1 MKVLTQGESALG
13 VPAPESTTL
22 VQRFTATFDYPVV
35 FTEGLFS
42 PANPALVETLG
53 RRERAR
59 LHRVF
64 VVIDDGVAAAWPGLR
79 NEIAAYAH
87 AHPSRMRLAADPV
100 EVAGGEAAKNDP
112 EAVGW
117 LQAGFHA
124 ARLDRHSFVL
134 IVGGG
139 AVLDMVGYAAATTH
153 RGLRI
158 VRVPTTVLGQNDS
171 GVGVKNG
178 VNALGTKNLFGTFAP
193 PFAVLNDRRFL
204 ETLSP
209 RDRVEGMAE
218 AVKVAL
224 IRDRP
229 FFEWLESNAA
239 RIAAFEAEAV
249 DYSIRRCAELHLAHI
264 AGSGDPFEV
273 GSARP
278 LDFGHW
284 AAHKLETLTRHAL
297 RHGEA
302 VAIGIALDSRYSVEA
317 GLLDEGSLTR
327 ICAVLETLGLPTWDD
342 ALSRRDATGGLLVL
356 RGLEEFREHLGG
368 ELSLTMLRGLG
379 HGVEVHQVE
388 EAALLRALDWLR
400 ARSGRA

>member
-1 MKVLTQGESALG
+1 MKVLTQLALAR
-13 VPAPESTTL
+13 PAPAEAPSVL
-22 VQRFTATFDYPVV
+22 LQRFGVTFEYPVV
-35 FTEGLFS
+35 FTDGVFAPE
-42 PANPALVETLG
+42 NPALAYVLG
-53 RRERAR
+53 RLEPAR
-59 LHRVF
+59 VHRVF
-64 VVIDDGVAAAWPGLR
+64 VVIDDGVASAWPDLGA
-79 NEIAAYAH
+79 EIAAYVGAN
-87 AHPSRMRLAADPV
+87 ASRLRLAAEPV
-100 EVAGGEAAKNDP
+100 LVAGGEAAKNDA
-112 EAVGW
+112 EAVGR
-117 LQAGFHA
+117 LQARFHA
-124 ARLDRHSFVL
+124 AGLDRHSFVL

-153 RGLRI
+153 RGLRV

-193 PFAVLNDRRFL
+193 PFAVVNDRRFL

-229 FFEWLESNAA
+229 FFEWLEANAG

-249 DYSIRRCAELHLAHI
+249 DHSIRRCAELHLAHI
-264 AGSGDPFEV
+264 AGSGDPFEA

-284 AAHKLETLTRHAL
+284 AAHKLETLTAHAL

-302 VAIGIALDSRYSVEA
+302 VAIGMALDSRYAVEI
-317 GLLDEGSLTR
+317 GLLDENSLER
-327 ICAVLETLGLPTWDD
+327 ICAVLERLGLPIWND
-342 ALSRRDATGGLLVL
+342 ALARPSPLGDLEVL
-356 RGLEEFREHLGG
+356 GGLEEFREHLGG
-368 ELSLTMLRGLG
+368 ELSLTLLRAIGQA
-379 HGVEVHQVE
+379 VEAHEVE
-388 EAALLRALDWLR
+388 RPALLRALGWLR
-400 ARSGRA
+400 ARAGRA

>member
-1 MKVLTQGESALG
+1 MKVLTQGEQALG
-13 VPAPESTTL
+13 VSAPASTIL
-22 VQRFTATFDYPVV
+22 VQRFTATYEYPVV
-35 FTEGLFS
+35 FTEGVFA
-42 PANPALVETLG
+42 PANPALVDSLG
-53 RRERAR
+53 RLEPER
-59 LHRVF
+59 LHHVF
-64 VVIDDGVAAAWPGLR
+64 VVIDDGVAEAWPGLR
-79 NEIAAYAH
+79 EEIAAYAH
-87 AHPSRMRLAADPV
+87 AHSTRMRLAADPV

-112 EAVGW
+112 EALGW

-124 ARLDRHSFVL
+124 AGLDRHSFVL

-209 RDRVEGMAE
+209 RDRAEGMAE

-224 IRDRP
+224 IRDRA
-229 FFEWLESNAA
+229 FFEWLEAHAS
-239 RIAAFEAEAV
+239 RILAFEAEAV

-264 AGSGDPFEV
+264 AGSGDPFEM

-284 AAHKLETLTRHAL
+284 VAHKLETLTGYAL

-302 VAIGIALDSRYSVEA
+302 VAIGIALDSRYSVEI
-317 GLLDEGSLTR
+317 GLLDEGSLAR
-327 ICAVLETLGLPTWDD
+327 ICDVLEALGLPTWDD
-342 ALSRRDATGGLLVL
+342 GLSRRDAKGILLVL

-368 ELSLTMLRGLG
+368 ELSLTLLRGLG
-379 HGVEVHQVE
+379 HGVEVREVE

-400 ARSGRA
+400 ARAGRA